1 MKKLFLGIAL
11 FVFFRVSAFSCD
23 DCKKNN
29 YSKMC
34 PVARVYIDD
43 TLPEFI
49 NGDKV
54 TGDRI
59 RGVVYFDGFDFGGYE
74 SESDGIEPMLKETLN
89 LLREN
94 YAADKTPFVFLG
106 HSQGG
111 LRSLAMSTYL
121 KENDPEL
128 YKQLKGVVTFSGIDK
143 GLKLLENRGANF
155 RAGLYT
161 DFYILSEGVYGTIK
175 FFDFTPGDIFSDFII
190 SRIIGEV
197 ASTGLYAIGDLILC
211 EFIGA
216 TKGFAYPIL
225 NNNNWNNYAQIRDM
239 CPQSDF
245 VKKYVLEEKPYY
257 YKVPTGSKTII
268 VWKKGWLGIP
278 YPTLGSETVYST
290 ITTTDVN
297 MKVDKDLPLNF
308 VIGTHNDTL
317 SMAGEDISHGVDV
330 GMNIAGGVFRGAQ
343 VAHIAK
349 CVFIIGLLT
358 NSPVYAYDCGRAAD
372 WCYGYKNEINEL
384 LGEAS
389 NDGLVAASSQQ
400 LPESSKVGSSA
411 QTKILNKSK
420 RVFYCRNHADIVDA
434 GSPSRNRINDYADEM
449 LGITNRSNKK
459 R

>member
-1 MKKLFLGIAL
+1 MKKIVLGI
-11 FVFFRVSAFSCD
+11 VFLAIFGFNAFSCD
-23 DCKKNN
+23 ECKKKN

-43 TLPEFI
+43 TLPELI
-49 NGDKV
+49 NGEKV
-54 TGDRI
+54 SGERI
-59 RGVVYFDGFDFGGYE
+59 RGVVYFEGFDFEGYTA
-74 SESDGIEPMLKETLN
+74 ESDGIEPMLKETLN

-143 GLKLLENRGANF
+143 GLKLLENKGANF
-155 RAGLYT
+155 RSSLYT
-161 DFYILSEGVYGTIK
+161 DISILSQGVYGVVK

-190 SRIIGEV
+190 SRIIGV
-197 ASTGLYAIGDLILC
+197 SSADGIYAIGDLVLC
-211 EFIGA
+211 NFVGVS
-216 TKGFAYPIL
+216 KGFAYPIL
-225 NNNNWNNYAQIRDM
+225 NNASWNQYAQIRDM

-245 VKKYVLEEKPYY
+245 IKKYVLEEKPYY
-257 YKVPTGSKTII
+257 YKVATGTKTVI
-268 VWKKGWLGIP
+268 VWKRGWLGIP
-278 YPTLGSETVYST
+278 YPTLGTETVYST

-297 MKVDKDLPLNF
+297 MKVDKDLPVNF
-308 VIGTHNDTL
+308 IVGTHNDTM
-317 SMAGEDISHGVDV
+317 SMMNQNSQDDWNKGF
-330 GMNIAGGVFRGAQ
+330 NIAGDVFKTAQ
-343 VAHIAK
+343 VLHVAK
-349 CVFIIGLLT
+349 SVLIIGLLT
-358 NSPVYAYDCGRAAD
+358 NSPVYAYDCGKAAE
-372 WCYGYKNEINEL
+372 WCFGYKNEINEL

-411 QTKILNKSK
+411 QTKVLNKSK
-420 RVFYCRNHADIVDA
+420 RVFYCRNHADITNA
-434 GSPSRNRINDYADEM
+434 GSPSRNKINDYADEF
-449 LGITNRSNKK
+449 LGIKNRSNKK